1 MVSSSA
7 SCCKLVEV
15 GESDPLRGLQPS
27 FRWPESLGRSS
38 RGNASCYATLRSAR
52 RPQGVGVVIKAE
64 HSCRTRV
71 NTTGS
76 LLTMSRLLG
85 VNCDHSHPRGIPC
98 HGAGEASAAPSK
110 LRKSAP
116 RRQRYLQGAPD
127 ESM

>member
-38 RGNASCYATLRSAR
+38 RGNASCYATLQSAR
-52 RPQGVGVVIKAE
+52 RPQGVGVVTEAW
-64 HSCRTRV
+64 HSCTTLSGV

-85 VNCDHSHPRGIPC
+85 VNRDQSRTARNSLPWCRG
-98 HGAGEASAAPSK
+98 GERCA
-110 LRKSAP
+110 
-116 RRQRYLQGAPD
+116 
-127 ESM
+127 